1 MKQPA
6 LACRRCQRIA
16 ALRQN
21 SRKRYPA
28 YHSASVGFFGDETA
42 ALLIVGLAPGMQGA
56 NKTGRPFCGDR
67 SGDWLYANLFRLGYS
82 SSAVDAEATLDNAA
96 ITNAVKCVP
105 PDNKPVAEEV
115 RNCSEFLQSELR
127 ASGKVVLALGRVAH
141 ESVLKALA
149 LSLADFRFGHGTEH
163 RLPDGRILISSYHC
177 SRYNVQT
184 GRLSRAQFD
193 AVFDRAAHLLQ
204 SKTT

>member
-1 MKQPA
+1 MPICFVWVTV
-6 LACRRCQRIA
+6 LQRWI
-16 ALRQN
+16 LRQ
-21 SRKRYPA
+21 
-28 YHSASVGFFGDETA
+28 
-42 ALLIVGLAPGMQGA
+42 
-56 NKTGRPFCGDR
+56 
-67 SGDWLYANLFRLGYS
+67 
-82 SSAVDAEATLDNAA
+82 TLCNAA

-115 RNCSEFLQSELR
+115 RNCSEFLESELR

-149 LSLADFRFGHGTEH
+149 LSLTDYRFGHGTEH
-163 RLPDGRILISSYHC
+163 WLPDGRILVSSYHC